1 MKSVARSLFLS
12 VLFGLLSLIVL
23 PFSLSAQRGV
33 VYEKAGLNAALRQ
46 AKEKQLSVLVLL
58 GSSSMGADEL
68 SFDEE
73 MAEFLNRYF
82 VTVAPIGRDA
92 ADVRSDYGLSPTAF
106 TAMVLGADGSLSAFL
121 ESSSPAEI
129 VALCESALRGS
140 GVLFITPL
148 TEPSQV
154 AEVIAR
160 SSEGGK
166 ATAGKGGTADG
177 GATGKEAQSAAGDL
191 VVVVGQFAEGSPR
204 RRALEESII
213 KYDLFSD
220 ENLAERLPEG
230 VEELGSISPNN
241 LEIYVIALEDLLEE
255 ESPIFDFYRGGVEV
269 NRLAGDFTP
278 EDFSDALIRAFTGRG
293 VYALRARYEAGERDP
308 LFLKE
313 YMRVAKLAGVADYSS
328 VALTYLSS
336 LPEEQLLGEEGWQI
350 FREYVDQPDERIFPF
365 YLANRKEL
373 ESLNGKKVVEEK
385 FSELWDAALL
395 ALIVENDG
403 VWSIN
408 EEQLKLLRKSMKR
421 SGLSNVPQRIAEARI
436 VTAMRNRDFKS
447 FVTLVDERWSD
458 GGLSYAKLYEWG
470 EWLDRNCRDSELRF
484 KASRWFY
491 AELRNI
497 EAYERMHGSSTK
509 SYKAYFMRLA
519 DSLQH

>member
-1 MKSVARSLFLS
+1 MKSIVRSLFLS
-12 VLFGLLSLIVL
+12 ALFGLLSLIL
-23 PFSLSAQRGV
+23 FPFSLSAQRGV
-33 VYEKAGLNAALRQ
+33 VFEKAGLNAALRQ

-58 GSSSMGADEL
+58 GNSSKGADEL

-92 ADVRSDYGLSPTAF
+92 SDVRSDYGLSPSAF

-148 TEPSQV
+148 TEVSQV

-160 SSEGGK
+160 S
-166 ATAGKGGTADG
+166 
-177 GATGKEAQSAAGDL
+177 GDL
-191 VVVVGQFAEGSPR
+191 VVVVGRFAEGSPR

-230 VEELGSISPNN
+230 IEDLGSISPNN

-278 EDFSDALIRAFTGRG
+278 EDFSDALIRAFTGSG

-308 LFLKE
+308 LFIEE
-313 YMRVAKLAGVADYSS
+313 YMRVAKLAGEHDYCS
-328 VALTYLSS
+328 VALTYLST
-336 LPEEQLLGEEGWQI
+336 LPEEQLWGDEGWQI
-350 FREYVDQPDERIFPF
+350 FKEYVDQPDERIFPL
-365 YLANRKEL
+365 YVANRKEL
-373 ESLNGKKVVEEK
+373 ESLYGKKGVDEK
-385 FSELWDAALL
+385 LSELWDAALL
-395 ALIVENDG
+395 ALVVESDG

-408 EEQLKLLRKSMKR
+408 EEQLKELRKGMKR
-421 SGLSNVPQRIAEARI
+421 SGESNVPQRVAEAKI
-436 VTAMRNRDFKS
+436 VVAMRNRDFKS